1 MVLFSHG
8 VERERRSWHHEE
20 STEMELK
27 FKGEKAVVGTATE
40 GRKLLVGVKGHE
52 VMAIDLD
59 DPRLSPEVIAA
70 AAINGFR
77 QRLMDA
83 AAIKRDT
90 TTGLSVSPAEKD
102 AAIRKLYDH
111 YLSGTTE
118 WELARGTQAPRMDPL
133 VVRAIMEAFG
143 KSEDVVRGMIEAKA
157 AEKGL
162 KPAEYCAAMA
172 EVGRVKPIVERLRK
186 EALAAIEV
194 DERPF
199 PESDDAA

>member
-1 MVLFSHG
+1 MHG
-8 VERERRSWHHEE
+8 AAPSREE
-20 STEMELK
+20 SSEMELK

-40 GRKLLVGVKGHE
+40 GRKVVVGVKGFE
-52 VMAIDLD
+52 PMTIDLD
-59 DPRLSPEVIAA
+59 DPRLSPEVVAA

-90 TTGLSVSPAEKD
+90 TTGLSVSPQEKD

-118 WELARGTQAPRMDPL
+118 WELTRGAQAPRMDAL
-133 VVRAIMEAFG
+133 VVRAIMEAFA
-143 KSEDVVRGMIEAKA
+143 KEESVVRGMIESKA

-172 EVGRVKPIVERLRK
+172 ELARVKPIVERLRR

-194 DERPF
+194 
-199 PESDDAA
+199 ESDPFGDDDASDE